1 MKFFPLHVHSH
12 YSLLDGLSKPKDIAK
27 RCVEL
32 DLDGS
37 ALTDHGTVS
46 GAVTFVNAMKNKGK
60 KPILGCEFYICQ
72 EDPSEKS
79 DRKTSHL
86 VVLAKNAEGWQRLL
100 EATSESNKPEFFYY
114 KPRLNLDT
122 LAKFVDGNLV
132 AFSGHMGSDLANII
146 FADPSEAYNVRTY
159 EEARAMVSPTWL
171 TDAKELA
178 LKYQNIFG
186 EGNFFIEI
194 QLIDQDNLPASRVVA
209 EALRFISK
217 ETGIP
222 PVATPDAHYARPED
236 AHDQRVLLCTAMDT
250 TLKQVKEKMERQ
262 EDVGLAAFFRS
273 DNYHIPSLEA
283 MQVMHT
289 DEEINNTMVIADMCE
304 EYDITNKPMLPK
316 FPVPKKMSS
325 EQYLYHLCQ
334 EGWTRRK
341 EDINRVIR
349 TSEHTKDEYGD
360 RVKKELDILTE
371 AGLSDYFLIVHDIIR
386 EAKERGEIVGAGRGS
401 AAGSLVLYLL
411 GVTEIDPI
419 EYDLIFERFY
429 NAGRNTKDHVSLP
442 DVDMDFEI
450 QNRDKTIAYI
460 KEKYGHDKVAQILT
474 FSRMQGRG
482 ALKDVLR
489 VHSACGFEEMNRIT
503 KWIPDEADISDQL
516 QEMREADKDSG
527 GDGDASIIMWA
538 LENNSD
544 ELKQWCYID
553 DNGDLQGSMSKRFEQ
568 AVRLEGTKR
577 SQSKHAAGIVVSQ
590 QPLNEVAPLV
600 FDKKSKEPVAGMEMG
615 DLEAM
620 GHVKFDI
627 LGIALLDKIH
637 GVKRLVES

>member
-1 MKFFPLHVHSH
+1 M
-12 YSLLDGLSKPKDIAK
+12 
-27 RCVEL
+27 
-32 DLDGS
+32 
-37 ALTDHGTVS
+37 
-46 GAVTFVNAMKNKGK
+46 
-60 KPILGCEFYICQ
+60 
-72 EDPSEKS
+72 
-79 DRKTSHL
+79 
-86 VVLAKNAEGWQRLL
+86 
-100 EATSESNKPEFFYY
+100 
-114 KPRLNLDT
+114 
-122 LAKFVDGNLV
+122 
-132 AFSGHMGSDLANII
+132 
-146 FADPSEAYNVRTY
+146 
-159 EEARAMVSPTWL
+159 
-171 TDAKELA
+171 
-178 LKYQNIFG
+178 
-186 EGNFFIEI
+186 
-194 QLIDQDNLPASRVVA
+194 
-209 EALRFISK
+209 
-217 ETGIP
+217 
-222 PVATPDAHYARPED
+222 
-236 AHDQRVLLCTAMDT
+236 
-250 TLKQVKEKMERQ
+250 
-262 EDVGLAAFFRS
+262 
-273 DNYHIPSLEA
+273 
-283 MQVMHT
+283 
-289 DEEINNTMVIADMCE
+289 
-304 EYDITNKPMLPK
+304 
-316 FPVPKKMSS
+316 
-325 EQYLYHLCQ
+325 
-334 EGWTRRK
+334 
-341 EDINRVIR
+341 
-349 TSEHTKDEYGD
+349 
-360 RVKKELDILTE
+360 
-371 AGLSDYFLIVHDIIR
+371 
-386 EAKERGEIVGAGRGS
+386 
-401 AAGSLVLYLL
+401 
-411 GVTEIDPI
+411 TEIDPI

>member
-114 KPRLNLDT
+114 KPRLNLDS

-146 FADPSEAYNVRTY
+146 FADPSEAYNARTY

-178 LKYQNIFG
+178 LKHQNIFG

>member
-86 VVLAKNAEGWQRLL
+86 VVLAKNAEGWRRLL

-114 KPRLNLDT
+114 KPRLNLDS

-146 FADPSEAYNVRTY
+146 FANPSEAYNAHTY
-159 EEARAMVSPTWL
+159 EEARAMVSTTWL

-178 LKYQNIFG
+178 LKYQSVFG

-209 EALRFISK
+209 EALRFVSK
-217 ETGIP
+217 ETGIS

-341 EDINRVIR
+341 EDINRAIR
-349 TSEHTKDEYGD
+349 VSGHTKDEYGD

>member
-1 MKFFPLHVHSH
+1 M
-12 YSLLDGLSKPKDIAK
+12 
-27 RCVEL
+27 
-32 DLDGS
+32 
-37 ALTDHGTVS
+37 
-46 GAVTFVNAMKNKGK
+46 
-60 KPILGCEFYICQ
+60 
-72 EDPSEKS
+72 
-79 DRKTSHL
+79 
-86 VVLAKNAEGWQRLL
+86 
-100 EATSESNKPEFFYY
+100 
-114 KPRLNLDT
+114 
-122 LAKFVDGNLV
+122 
-132 AFSGHMGSDLANII
+132 
-146 FADPSEAYNVRTY
+146 
-159 EEARAMVSPTWL
+159 
-171 TDAKELA
+171 
-178 LKYQNIFG
+178 
-186 EGNFFIEI
+186 
-194 QLIDQDNLPASRVVA
+194 
-209 EALRFISK
+209 
-217 ETGIP
+217 
-222 PVATPDAHYARPED
+222 
-236 AHDQRVLLCTAMDT
+236 
-250 TLKQVKEKMERQ
+250 
-262 EDVGLAAFFRS
+262 GLAAFFRS

-450 QNRDKTIAYI
+450 QNRDKTITYI

-568 AVRLEGTKR
+568 AIRLEGTKR

-600 FDKKSKEPVAGMEMG
+600 FDKKSKEPIAGMEMG